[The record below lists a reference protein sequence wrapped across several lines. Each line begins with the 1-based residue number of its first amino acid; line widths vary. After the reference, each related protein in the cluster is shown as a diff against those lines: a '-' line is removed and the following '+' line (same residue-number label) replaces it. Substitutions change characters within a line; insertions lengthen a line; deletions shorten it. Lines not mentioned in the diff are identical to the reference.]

1 MVTHF
6 WHLPFVPWERSRPV
20 RMNGRRTYDPEA
32 DGVETENANIRVLN
46 SSQTWPARIWTRSI
60 MHTLDDT
67 RTNADQS
74 PPHFEHGEHGNT
86 TKVTAMFAND
96 RSMTSTT
103 VVRVYVDTYIYIYIY
118 LYIHT
123 YIAVVTLIQILNIVV
138 PEPFFRLWKFHPEQ
152 TDHGAERTAQG
163 KCGRSPWMFLRSP
176 LTVVGFL
183 IVCRFLRSRCLC
195 VRMTVMTR

>member
-1 MVTHF
+1 MDRNTDRDDTGGWRCCHEHMVDTMVTHF

-103 VVRVYVDTYIYIYIY
+103 VVRVYIYIY
-118 LYIHT
+118 LYIHCSR
-123 YIAVVTLIQILNIVV
+123 NID
-138 PEPFFRLWKFHPEQ
+138 PDFEYRRSRAFFSIVEIPSG
-152 TDHGAERTAQG
+152 TDRPWSGTHGAR
-163 KCGRSPWMFLRSP
+163 
-176 LTVVGFL
+176 
-183 IVCRFLRSRCLC
+183 
-195 VRMTVMTR
+195 